1 MKTKLSCAVSPVT
14 GANVRSTPDGA
25 IIMNGRPMRTGDY
38 EYLGFEL
45 DGVGG
50 RRLEWNARL
59 IGRVEQPTIDKILS
73 TFKGLPITDGHWF
86 VPVGERGEYAVG
98 TVLNEGV
105 MTGDWVEAEHLIHD
119 PKSIL
124 KINNQSA
131 LELSIGFESAIR
143 WSTGGEGEPDFYIE
157 DVEVNHVALVE
168 EGRAG
173 PDGRLLNHKAKLEN
187 EMKPI
192 TIGEKTFQV
201 DDAVAAEFSR
211 LSSAEA
217 DLNTKLANSTSELAT
232 ATASLAN
239 ANTALSTVTTQRD
252 AAQGQVSVANAE
264 LITLRNSAPDI
275 AGEAVKIANAHTA
288 FAVDAAKMGYDKDLL
303 LGAYDQNS
311 VKLELLNARGAAL
324 PADAS
329 ADMVNGAWH
338 FALANASATPG
349 NNSILDNIQSNTG
362 GASVRDEVETK
373 VSSNFYRS

>member
-1 MKTKLSCAVSPVT
+1 MKTQLNCAVTKVT
-14 GANVRSTPDGA
+14 NANVRSTQDGA
-25 IIMNGRPMRTGDY
+25 IILNGRPLRTGDY
-38 EYLGFEL
+38 EYWGFEL

-50 RRLEWNARL
+50 RMLRYDDRLV
-59 IGRVEQPTIDKILS
+59 GRMEQSTVDSILS

-98 TVLNEGV
+98 TVLNEGK
-105 MTGDWVEAEHLIHD
+105 MDSEWVEAEHLIHE

-124 KINNQSA
+124 KINNESA
-131 LELSIGFESAIR
+131 LELSVGFESNIR
-143 WSTGGEGEPDFYIE
+143 WSNGGEGEPDFYIE
-157 DVEVNHVALVE
+157 DVELNHVALVA

-173 PDGRLLNHKAKLEN
+173 PEGRLQNHKAKLEN

-192 TIGEKTFQV
+192 TIGDKTFQV

-211 LSSAEA
+211 LSSAET
-217 DLNTKLANSTSELAT
+217 DLNTKLSNSTSELAT

-239 ANTALSTVTTQRD
+239 VNTALLAATAQRD

-288 FAVDAAKMGYDKDLL
+288 FAAEAVKMGYDKDLS
-303 LGAYDQNS
+303 LGSYDENA

-324 PADAS
+324 PAEAS
-329 ADMVNGAWH
+329 TDMVNGAWR
-338 FALANASATPG
+338 FALANASAAPG
-349 NNSILDNIQSNTG
+349 NHSVLDKIQPNTG
-362 GASVRDEVETK
+362 GASVRDEVESR